1 MRPAPPAYQV
11 WNYNAFGGEIPTAQA
26 NCMSLNFFAISV
38 PCFQNDVCVCVCKM
52 CKVKTLKVHIYLHR

>member
-38 PCFQNDVCVCVCKM
+38 PCFQNDVCVCVQNVQSENIKSAH
-52 CKVKTLKVHIYLHR
+52 LPA